1 MNRFGEEWK
10 LFEDMDAPEKPLPP
24 LPPSSPAP
32 KHQRSIETKSK
43 TPTLTNRLER
53 RKRLVKPDKKE
64 ANEKS
69 NETKIDPNRKRRR
82 RKRNKVRKSP
92 VNEPETTPTE
102 TLNYIWDQ
110 VETIGTNVYKYFWPE
125 KFSEGI
131 KQNEKSLPSDMELMH
146 QTCHGAIE
154 FFFTIISRTF
164 IGISYTV

>member
-10 LFEDMDAPEKPLPP
+10 LFENMDAPEKPLPP
-24 LPPSSPAP
+24 LPPSPPAP
-32 KHQRSIETKSK
+32 KHQRSIEAKSK

-53 RKRLVKPDKKE
+53 RKRLVKPDFSDRKE

-69 NETKIDPNRKRRR
+69 NEAKIDPIRKRRR
-82 RKRNKVRKSP
+82 RKRNKFHKSP
-92 VNEPETTPTE
+92 VNEPPNE
-102 TLNYIWDQ
+102 TLNYIWGQ

-131 KQNEKSLPSDMELMH
+131 KQNEKSLPSDMELMQ

-154 FFFTIISRTF
+154 FFHHNI
-164 IGISYTV
+164 